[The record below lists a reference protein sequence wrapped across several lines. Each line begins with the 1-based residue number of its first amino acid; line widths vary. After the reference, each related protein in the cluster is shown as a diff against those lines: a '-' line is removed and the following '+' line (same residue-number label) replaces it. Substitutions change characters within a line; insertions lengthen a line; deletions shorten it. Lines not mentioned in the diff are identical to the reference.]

1 MVSQSSFAFMCATA
15 TSHGLPKSSG
25 GGNTLRELTRQKI
38 ERNTE
43 QQRTQLNKEIRI
55 RGHVGWALL

>member
-1 MVSQSSFAFMCATA
+1 MCATA

-25 GGNTLRELTRQKI
+25 KGDTLRELTRQKK

-43 QQRTQLNKEIRI
+43 QQEGKKQLNDEIRI
-55 RGHVGWALL
+55 